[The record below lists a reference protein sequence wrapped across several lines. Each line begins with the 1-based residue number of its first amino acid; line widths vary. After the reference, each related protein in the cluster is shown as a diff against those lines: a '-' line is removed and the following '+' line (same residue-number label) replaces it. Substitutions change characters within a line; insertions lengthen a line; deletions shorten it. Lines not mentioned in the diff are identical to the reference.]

1 VNPPSGRWLF
11 RLVSFLLLVGFT
23 YFLVS
28 YRQDIVDRWQLFNY
42 KPSSDVVA
50 LADSAAL
57 DGRGRDL
64 FFVSDPK
71 IEGGAEF
78 NASCTDTGEQSI
90 VLGCYSLQ
98 KIYIFNVTDTRLAGV
113 KEVTAAHEMLHAAY
127 ERLSAD
133 ERAKVDKMV
142 KTQMGTIHDAHLN
155 ELTDLYNKEE
165 PGELLNEMHSII
177 GTEYGSL
184 NPDLE
189 NYYKQYFSNRAKLVA
204 FSNDYAATFTDSQKR
219 IATYEAQLADL
230 KSQIDKNT
238 AELSTMQAALAAKSA
253 QLDTLRTSNS
263 SEYNSEVPGYNA
275 DARAYNN
282 LASRTSTLIG
292 QYNAI
297 VEKRNGEAAAQNDL
311 YHSLDSTYHAVG
323 TD

>member
-1 VNPPSGRWLF
+1 MF
-11 RLVSFLLLVGFT
+11 RVISLLLLAGFT
-23 YFLVS
+23 YGLVIF
-28 YRQDIVDRWQLFNY
+28 RQDIVDRWQLFNY
-42 KPSSDVVA
+42 KPSADIVA
-50 LADSAAL
+50 LADAATM
-57 DGRGRDL
+57 DGHGRDM
-64 FFVSDPK
+64 FYVSEPK
-71 IEGGAEF
+71 IEDSTEF
-78 NASCTDTGEQSI
+78 NSSCTDTGEQSI
-90 VLGCYSLQ
+90 VLGCYNFQ

-127 ERLSAD
+127 DRLSTD
-133 ERAKVDKMV
+133 DRTKVDKMI
-142 KTQMGTIHDAHLN
+142 KTQMTTIKDAHLI
-155 ELTDLYNKEE
+155 ELIDLYNKEE

-184 NPDLE
+184 NPELE

-219 IATYEAQLADL
+219 IVTYEAQLAEL

-238 AELSTMQAALAAKSA
+238 AELSTRQSELSAKSS
-253 QLDTLRTSNS
+253 QLDTLRNS
-263 SEYNSEVPGYNA
+263 DPAAYNSQVPGYNA

-282 LASRTSTLIG
+282 LASRTTSLIKD
-292 QYNAI
+292 YNAI

-311 YHSLDSTYHAVG
+311 YHSLDSTYQAVG